1 MKNPKDVKKQVKL
14 YEKEILKQVGVFIY
28 NQRKKRG
35 VTIKDLNLMTGVG
48 TAVISDLENTKSMP
62 RIETLLRICEVLDI
76 SLSDLFDHMK
86 LGTVKTDSNSTL
98 VTDNPMNKYDKLSSF
113 VAGLDYT
120 KEEAWKKFQ
129 ESGKVEDYLKYKEA
143 EKKD

>member
-120 KEEAWKKFQ
+120 KEEVADIVSYIKYIDFKKQ
-129 ESGKVEDYLKYKEA
+129 VK
-143 EKKD
+143 

>member
-1 MKNPKDVKKQVKL
+1 MKNPKEVKRQVKL
-14 YEKEILKQVGVFIY
+14 YEKEILKRVGVFIY
-28 NQRKKRG
+28 NQRKARE

-76 SLSDLFDHMK
+76 SYSDLFDHMK
-86 LGTVKTDSNSTL
+86 LGTARTDDGSVL
-98 VTDNPMNKYDKLSSF
+98 VTDNPKNKYDTVSSF

-120 KEEAWKKFQ
+120 KEEVADIVSYMKYIDFKKQ
-129 ESGKVEDYLKYKEA
+129 VK
-143 EKKD
+143 

>member
-1 MKNPKDVKKQVKL
+1 MKNPKDVKEQVKL

-35 VTIKDLNLMTGVG
+35 VTIRDLNIMTGVG

-62 RIETLLRICEVLDI
+62 RIETLLRICEVLEI
-76 SLSDLFDHMK
+76 SFSDLFDHMK
-86 LGTVKTDSNSTL
+86 LGNVMTDNHHAI
-98 VTDNPMNKYDKLSSF
+98 VTDYPMNKYDKLSSF

-120 KEEAWKKFQ
+120 KEEVADIVSYIKYLDFKKQ
-129 ESGKVEDYLKYKEA
+129 VK
-143 EKKD
+143 

>member
-1 MKNPKDVKKQVKL
+1 MKNPEDVKKQVKR

-62 RIETLLRICEVLDI
+62 RIETLLRICEVLEI
-76 SLSDLFDHMK
+76 SFSDLFDHMK
-86 LGTVKTDSNSTL
+86 LGNVMTDNHHAI
-98 VTDNPMNKYDKLSSF
+98 VTDYPMNKYDKLSSF

-120 KEEAWKKFQ
+120 KEEVADIVSYTKYLDFKKQ
-129 ESGKVEDYLKYKEA
+129 VK
-143 EKKD
+143 

>member
-1 MKNPKDVKKQVKL
+1 MKNPEDVKKQVKR

-35 VTIKDLNLMTGVG
+35 VTIKDLNIMTGVG

-62 RIETLLRICEVLDI
+62 RIETLLRICEVLEI
-76 SLSDLFDHMK
+76 SFSDLFDHMK
-86 LGTVKTDSNSTL
+86 LGNVRTDDNCVL
-98 VTDNPMNKYDKLSSF
+98 VTDYQMNKYDKLSSF

-120 KEEAWKKFQ
+120 KEEVADIVSYTKYLDFKKQ
-129 ESGKVEDYLKYKEA
+129 VK
-143 EKKD
+143 

>member
-1 MKNPKDVKKQVKL
+1 MKNPKEVKKQVKL
-14 YEKEILKQVGVFIY
+14 YEKEILKRVGVFIY
-28 NQRKKRG
+28 NQRKARG

-76 SLSDLFDHMK
+76 SYSDLFDHMK
-86 LGTVKTDSNSTL
+86 LGTARTDDDSVL
-98 VTDNPMNKYDKLSSF
+98 VTDNPKNKYDTVSSF

-120 KEEAWKKFQ
+120 KEEVADIVSYMKYIDFKKQ
-129 ESGKVEDYLKYKEA
+129 VK
-143 EKKD
+143 

>member
-1 MKNPKDVKKQVKL
+1 MKNPEDVKKQVKR

-35 VTIKDLNLMTGVG
+35 VTIKDLNIMTGVG

-62 RIETLLRICEVLDI
+62 RIETLLRICEVLEI
-76 SLSDLFDHMK
+76 SFSDLFDHMK
-86 LGTVKTDSNSTL
+86 LGNVMTDNHHAI
-98 VTDNPMNKYDKLSSF
+98 VTDYPMNKYDKLSSF

-120 KEEAWKKFQ
+120 KEEVADIVSYTKYLDFKKQ
-129 ESGKVEDYLKYKEA
+129 VK
-143 EKKD
+143 

>member
-1 MKNPKDVKKQVKL
+1 MKNPEDVKKQVKR

-35 VTIKDLNLMTGVG
+35 VTIKDLNIMTGVG

-120 KEEAWKKFQ
+120 KEEVADIVSYTKYLDFKKQ
-129 ESGKVEDYLKYKEA
+129 VK
-143 EKKD
+143 

>member
-28 NQRKKRG
+28 TQRKNRG

-62 RIETLLRICEVLDI
+62 RIETLLRICEVLEI
-76 SLSDLFDHMK
+76 STSELFDHMK
-86 LGTVKTDSNSTL
+86 LGTVKMDNNSTL
-98 VTDNPMNKYDKLSSF
+98 VTDVSMDKYGRLSSF
-113 VAGLDYT
+113 VAGLDYSK
-120 KEEAWKKFQ
+120 KE
-129 ESGKVEDYLKYKEA
+129 VEEIVQHARFLDYVRGCI
-143 EKKD
+143 

>member
-1 MKNPKDVKKQVKL
+1 MKNPKDVKEQVKL

-35 VTIKDLNLMTGVG
+35 VTIKDLNIMTGVG

-62 RIETLLRICEVLDI
+62 RIETLLRICEVLEI
-76 SLSDLFDHMK
+76 SFSDLFDHMK
-86 LGTVKTDSNSTL
+86 LGNVMTDNHHAI
-98 VTDNPMNKYDKLSSF
+98 VTDYPMNKYDKLSSF

-120 KEEAWKKFQ
+120 KEEVADIVSYTKYLDFKKQ
-129 ESGKVEDYLKYKEA
+129 VK
-143 EKKD
+143 

>member
-1 MKNPKDVKKQVKL
+1 MKNPEDVKKQVKR

-35 VTIKDLNLMTGVG
+35 VTIKDLNIMTGVG

-76 SLSDLFDHMK
+76 SFSDLFDHMK
-86 LGTVKTDSNSTL
+86 LGTVRTDDNCVL
-98 VTDNPMNKYDKLSSF
+98 VTDYSMNKYDKLSSF

-120 KEEAWKKFQ
+120 KEEVADIVSYIKYLDFKKQ
-129 ESGKVEDYLKYKEA
+129 VK
-143 EKKD
+143 

>member
-14 YEKEILKQVGVFIY
+14 YEKEILKRVGVFIY
-28 NQRKKRG
+28 NQRKARE

-76 SLSDLFDHMK
+76 SYSDLFDHMK
-86 LGTVKTDSNSTL
+86 IGTVRTDDGSVL
-98 VTDNPMNKYDKLSSF
+98 VTDNPKNKYDTVSSF

-120 KEEAWKKFQ
+120 KEEVADIVSYMKYIDFKKQ
-129 ESGKVEDYLKYKEA
+129 VK
-143 EKKD
+143 

>member
-1 MKNPKDVKKQVKL
+1 MKNPEDVKKQVKR

-35 VTIKDLNLMTGVG
+35 VTIKDLNIMTGVG

-76 SLSDLFDHMK
+76 SFSDLFDHMK
-86 LGTVKTDSNSTL
+86 LGNVMTDNHHAI
-98 VTDNPMNKYDKLSSF
+98 VTDYPMNKYDKLSSF

-120 KEEAWKKFQ
+120 KEEVADIVSYIKYLDFKKQ
-129 ESGKVEDYLKYKEA
+129 VK
-143 EKKD
+143 

>member
-1 MKNPKDVKKQVKL
+1 MKNPKDVKEQVKL

-35 VTIKDLNLMTGVG
+35 VTIRDLNIMTGVG

-62 RIETLLRICEVLDI
+62 RIETLLRICEVLEI
-76 SLSDLFDHMK
+76 SFSDLFDHMK
-86 LGTVKTDSNSTL
+86 LGNVMTDNHHAI
-98 VTDNPMNKYDKLSSF
+98 VTDYPMNKYDKLSSF

-120 KEEAWKKFQ
+120 KEEVADIVSYTKYLDFKKQ
-129 ESGKVEDYLKYKEA
+129 VK
-143 EKKD
+143 

>member
-1 MKNPKDVKKQVKL
+1 MKNPKDVKRQVKA
-14 YEKEILKQVGVFIY
+14 YEKEILKRVGVFIY
-28 NQRKKRG
+28 NQRKARE

-76 SLSDLFDHMK
+76 SYSDLFDHMK
-86 LGTVKTDSNSTL
+86 LGTVRTDDGSVL
-98 VTDNPMNKYDKLSSF
+98 VTDNPKNKYDTVSSF

-120 KEEAWKKFQ
+120 KEEVADIVSYMKYIDFKKQ
-129 ESGKVEDYLKYKEA
+129 VK
-143 EKKD
+143 

>member
-1 MKNPKDVKKQVKL
+1 MKNPEDVKKQVKR

-35 VTIKDLNLMTGVG
+35 VTIKDLNIMTGVG

-62 RIETLLRICEVLDI
+62 RIETLLRICEVLEI
-76 SLSDLFDHMK
+76 SFSDLFDHMK
-86 LGTVKTDSNSTL
+86 LGNVMTDNHHAI
-98 VTDNPMNKYDKLSSF
+98 VTDYPMNKYDKLSSF

-120 KEEAWKKFQ
+120 KEEVADIVSYIKYLDFKKQ
-129 ESGKVEDYLKYKEA
+129 VK
-143 EKKD
+143 

>member
-1 MKNPKDVKKQVKL
+1 MKNPEDVKKQVKR

-35 VTIKDLNLMTGVG
+35 VTIRDLNIMTGVG

-62 RIETLLRICEVLDI
+62 RIETLLRICEVLEI
-76 SLSDLFDHMK
+76 SFSDLFDHMK
-86 LGTVKTDSNSTL
+86 LGNVMTDNHHAI
-98 VTDNPMNKYDKLSSF
+98 VTDYPMNKYDKLSSF

-120 KEEAWKKFQ
+120 KEEVADIVSYTKYLDFKKQ
-129 ESGKVEDYLKYKEA
+129 VK
-143 EKKD
+143 

>member
-86 LGTVKTDSNSTL
+86 LGTVKTDSNSAL

-120 KEEAWKKFQ
+120 KEEVADIVSYTKYLDFKKQ
-129 ESGKVEDYLKYKEA
+129 VK
-143 EKKD
+143 

>member
-14 YEKEILKQVGVFIY
+14 YEKEILKRVGVFIY
-28 NQRKKRG
+28 NQRKARE

-76 SLSDLFDHMK
+76 SYSDLFDHMK
-86 LGTVKTDSNSTL
+86 IGTVRTDDYSVL
-98 VTDNPMNKYDKLSSF
+98 VTDSPKNKYDTVSSF

-120 KEEAWKKFQ
+120 KEEVADIVSYMKYIDFKKQ
-129 ESGKVEDYLKYKEA
+129 VK
-143 EKKD
+143 

>member
-1 MKNPKDVKKQVKL
+1 MKNPEDVKKQVKR

-35 VTIKDLNLMTGVG
+35 VTIRDLNIMTGVG

-62 RIETLLRICEVLDI
+62 RIETLLRICEVLEI
-76 SLSDLFDHMK
+76 SFSDLFDHMK
-86 LGTVKTDSNSTL
+86 LGNVMIDNHHAI
-98 VTDNPMNKYDKLSSF
+98 VTDYPMNKYDKLSSF

-120 KEEAWKKFQ
+120 KEEVADIVSYTKYLDFKKQ
-129 ESGKVEDYLKYKEA
+129 VK
-143 EKKD
+143 

>member
-1 MKNPKDVKKQVKL
+1 MKNPEDVKKQVKR

-28 NQRKKRG
+28 KQRKKRG
-35 VTIKDLNLMTGVG
+35 VTIKDINIMTGVG

-76 SLSDLFDHMK
+76 SFSDLFDHMK
-86 LGTVKTDSNSTL
+86 LGNVMTDNHHAI
-98 VTDNPMNKYDKLSSF
+98 VTDYPMNKYDKLSSF

-120 KEEAWKKFQ
+120 KEEVADIVSYTKYLDFKKQ
-129 ESGKVEDYLKYKEA
+129 VK
-143 EKKD
+143 

>member
-1 MKNPKDVKKQVKL
+1 MKNPKDVKRQVKA
-14 YEKEILKQVGVFIY
+14 YEKEILKRVGVFIY
-28 NQRKKRG
+28 NQRKTKK

-76 SLSDLFDHMK
+76 SYSDLFDHMK
-86 LGTVKTDSNSTL
+86 IGTVRTDDGSVL
-98 VTDNPMNKYDKLSSF
+98 VTDNPKNKYDTISSF

-120 KEEAWKKFQ
+120 KEEVADIVSYMKYIDFKKQ
-129 ESGKVEDYLKYKEA
+129 VK
-143 EKKD
+143 

>member
-1 MKNPKDVKKQVKL
+1 MKNPKDVKIQVKA
-14 YEKEILKQVGVFIY
+14 YEKEILKRVGVFIY
-28 NQRKKRG
+28 NQRKTKK

-76 SLSDLFDHMK
+76 SYSDLFDHMK
-86 LGTVKTDSNSTL
+86 IGTVRTDNYSVL
-98 VTDNPMNKYDKLSSF
+98 VTDNKKNKYDTVSSF

-120 KEEAWKKFQ
+120 KEEVADIVSYMKYIDFKKQ
-129 ESGKVEDYLKYKEA
+129 VK
-143 EKKD
+143 

>member
-1 MKNPKDVKKQVKL
+1 MKNPKDVKRQVKA
-14 YEKEILKQVGVFIY
+14 YEKEILKRVGVFIY
-28 NQRKKRG
+28 NQRKTRK

-76 SLSDLFDHMK
+76 SYSDLFDHMK
-86 LGTVKTDSNSTL
+86 LGNVRTDDGSVL
-98 VTDNPMNKYDKLSSF
+98 VTDNPKNKYDTISSF

-120 KEEAWKKFQ
+120 KEEVADIVSYMKYIDFKKQ
-129 ESGKVEDYLKYKEA
+129 VK
-143 EKKD
+143 

>member
-1 MKNPKDVKKQVKL
+1 MKNPKEVKKQVKL
-14 YEKEILKQVGVFIY
+14 YEKEILKRVGVFIY
-28 NQRKKRG
+28 NQRKARG

-76 SLSDLFDHMK
+76 SYSDLFDHMK
-86 LGTVKTDSNSTL
+86 LGTARTDDGSVL
-98 VTDNPMNKYDKLSSF
+98 VIDNPKNKYDTVSSF

-120 KEEAWKKFQ
+120 KEEVADIVSYMKYIDFKKQ
-129 ESGKVEDYLKYKEA
+129 VK
-143 EKKD
+143 

>member
-1 MKNPKDVKKQVKL
+1 MKNPKDVKEQVKL

-35 VTIKDLNLMTGVG
+35 VTIRDLNIMTGVG

-76 SLSDLFDHMK
+76 SFSDLFDHMK
-86 LGTVKTDSNSTL
+86 LGTVRTDDNCVL
-98 VTDNPMNKYDKLSSF
+98 VTDYPMNKYDKLSSF

-120 KEEAWKKFQ
+120 KEEVADIVSYIKYLDFKKQ
-129 ESGKVEDYLKYKEA
+129 VK
-143 EKKD
+143 

>member
-1 MKNPKDVKKQVKL
+1 MKNPKDVKRQVKA
-14 YEKEILKQVGVFIY
+14 YEKEILKRVGVFIY
-28 NQRKKRG
+28 NQRKTKK

-76 SLSDLFDHMK
+76 SYSDLFDHMK
-86 LGTVKTDSNSTL
+86 IGTVRTDNYSVL
-98 VTDNPMNKYDKLSSF
+98 VTDNKKNKYDTVSSF

-120 KEEAWKKFQ
+120 KEEVADIVSYMKYIDFKKQ
-129 ESGKVEDYLKYKEA
+129 VK
-143 EKKD
+143 